1 MNVSAIG
8 VDLCLETSSA
18 LSSTANVCVLFPW
31 LDVRIKAAVFI
42 SKAREGIYS
51 RGLIIELAVA
61 GTAHISVCFFD
72 TCHSHLSTVATK
84 EVDKTFCVC
93 LFETPDP

>member
-8 VDLCLETSSA
+8 VDLRLETSSA

-31 LDVRIKAAVFI
+31 LDVGIKAANFI
-42 SKAREGIYS
+42 SKTREGVYA

-72 TCHSHLSTVATK
+72 TYHSYLSTVATK
-84 EVDKTFCVC
+84 EGDETFCVVS
-93 LFETPDP
+93 P